1 MQNIIAYDVTDYSSF
16 QKQIIKIEDDYV
28 FWKYANNPKTHKSKL
43 YHKGNSS
50 FFVVNGYRENLK
62 NYMRSDYGN

>member
-1 MQNIIAYDVTDYSSF
+1 MAKIIAYDVNDYSSF
-16 QKQIIKIEDDYV
+16 QKQIIQIEDNYV
-28 FWKYANNPKTHKSKL
+28 FWKYANNPKIHKSKL

-62 NYMRSDYGN
+62 NYMRLNHGN